1 VVQES
6 TPPSPPSPPSA
17 ERASAPRDVVLL
29 AFDFGSRRIGVAVGQ
44 TLTGTSSAVGALPCR
59 DGAADWAAVDTCIAQ
74 WGPTR
79 LLVGLPYNMDGSET
93 KTTAACRAFGEKL
106 ARRSRLPVEF
116 VDERLTS
123 AAAYDELRH
132 ERRSGTRSRRIRPED
147 IDANA
152 ARLILETWMRER
164 K

>member
-1 VVQES
+1 LTV
-6 TPPSPPSPPSA
+6 PAGRPL
-17 ERASAPRDVVLL
+17 APGDVVL

-44 TLTGTSSAVGALPCR
+44 TLTGSASAAGALPAR
-59 DGAADWAAVDTCIAQ
+59 HGTADWAAIDTCIAR
-74 WGPTR
+74 WAPTR

-93 KTTAACRAFGEKL
+93 TTTAGCRAFGEEL
-106 ARRSRLPVEF
+106 ARRSGLPVEF

-123 AAAYDELRH
+123 AAAYDELRS

-164 K
+164 